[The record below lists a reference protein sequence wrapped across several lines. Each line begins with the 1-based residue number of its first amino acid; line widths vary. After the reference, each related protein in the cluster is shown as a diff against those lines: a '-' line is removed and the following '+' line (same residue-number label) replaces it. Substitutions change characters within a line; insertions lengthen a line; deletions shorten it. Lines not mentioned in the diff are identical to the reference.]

1 MKPQAIIDEL
11 CAALDGVVPKSTWG
25 ETALFY
31 NPGRALPNGV
41 YFCTFK
47 ERDGENDRASALTR
61 EGVFRMSIGISPETY
76 VERFGPRPARPA
88 KGCVVNTGHDFAA
101 LDVLTPHPVYAWM
114 GWVQILSPTASR
126 YAEVRPLV
134 EEAYRLAVAKFAARQ
149 RQSRTCRRV

>member
-1 MKPQAIIDEL
+1 MKPQAIIDDL

-41 YFCTFK
+41 YLCTFK

-61 EGVFRMSIGISPETY
+61 EGVFRVSIGISLETY
-76 VERFGPRPARPA
+76 VQRFGPRPARPA
-88 KGCVVNTGHDFAA
+88 KGGVVNTGHDFAA

-114 GWVQILSPTASR
+114 GWVQILSPTASSF
-126 YAEVRPLV
+126 AEIRPLI
-134 EEAYRLAVAKFAARQ
+134 EEAHRLAVAKFDGRQ
-149 RQSRTCRRV
+149 RRSAPSAAT

>member
-1 MKPQAIIDEL
+1 MKPQAIIDDL

-61 EGVFRMSIGISPETY
+61 EGVFRVSIGISLETY
-76 VERFGPRPARPA
+76 VQRFGPRPARPA
-88 KGCVVNTGHDFAA
+88 KGGVVNTGHDFAA

-114 GWVQILSPTASR
+114 GWVQILSPTASS
-126 YAEVRPLV
+126 YAKIRPLIA
-134 EEAYRLAVAKFAARQ
+134 EAHRLAVAKFAARQ
-149 RQSRTCRRV
+149 RPGARSKAP